1 MGWVELAELVVVM
14 IPGPRPWPGYL
25 IPSHDSA
32 VSLSM
37 QLVTMATATLRE
49 GPFLQCL
56 QRFVLSGLACKMT
69 PEERGG
75 GRVEG
80 GWVLEKLR
88 EERQTGRA
96 R

>member
-1 MGWVELAELVVVM
+1 M
-14 IPGPRPWPGYL
+14 
-25 IPSHDSA
+25 
-32 VSLSM
+32 
-37 QLVTMATATLRE
+37 
-49 GPFLQCL
+49 
-56 QRFVLSGLACKMT
+56 LSGLACKMT

-96 R
+96 RQTDRRRTRDRQTDSDTETETNGQTDRD